1 MTKGER
7 LFMFLFGVLI
17 LLGLYFDRP
26 EILSVIAVLSLF
38 EGMANFRISRQLSLL
53 LGESPHVPV
62 NEQSRFSFDAIR
74 AWRLVIGSA
83 VLLSGV
89 FFLTSYGFSP
99 GLLVLP
105 WPAQG
110 SAGYVRSLSCSSE
123 WAFVKHAWF

>member
-38 EGMANFRISRQLSLL
+38 EGVANFRISRQLSLL

-89 FFLTSYGFSP
+89 FFFDQLWF
-99 GLLVLP
+99 L
-105 WPAQG
+105 
-110 SAGYVRSLSCSSE
+110 
-123 WAFVKHAWF
+123 AWFVGFAVAGAGLSGVCPIFIMLKRMGFR